1 MEQLHNNMMRI
12 NAQGQ
17 AIEAAMDRGES
28 VSKRIGLSQYADFEN
43 FLKGLLRGMTFANDN
58 GACKGG
64 LLTIVQEAFNLLEYR
79 EIYVPSNTMKFMISL
94 NGVNKASNTVWA

>member
-1 MEQLHNNMMRI
+1 MKL
-12 NAQGQ
+12 NAKGQ

-28 VSKRIGLSQYADFEN
+28 VSKQIGLSADYENFEN

-64 LLTIVQEAFNLLEYR
+64 LLNIVTEAFHLLDYR
-79 EIYVPSNTMKFMISL
+79 EIYIPSNTMKFMISMNKL
-94 NGVNKASNTVWA
+94 NEASNTVYA